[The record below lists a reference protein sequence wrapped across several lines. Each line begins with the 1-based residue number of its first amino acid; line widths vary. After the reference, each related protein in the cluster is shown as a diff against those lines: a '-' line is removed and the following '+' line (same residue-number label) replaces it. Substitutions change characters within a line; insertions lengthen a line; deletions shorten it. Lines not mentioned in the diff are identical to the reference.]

1 MGDDGLRRNAAG
13 ETLSIELL
21 ERSPAFD
28 RVVVL
33 PFVENLKG
41 SWDLTQNTIEWIQHI
56 IPIEHAIMTLILS
69 PINSLMSLEPGSGLK
84 QYFGSETADESVFNS
99 MGLKS
104 EGIDALIEHVV
115 QSKDKESLKTSVMAL
130 DHALRAY
137 KFWVPQWY
145 NATHRVA
152 YWDIFEHH

>member
-1 MGDDGLRRNAAG
+1 
-13 ETLSIELL
+13 
-21 ERSPAFD
+21 
-28 RVVVL
+28 
-33 PFVENLKG
+33 
-41 SWDLTQNTIEWIQHI
+41 
-56 IPIEHAIMTLILS
+56 
-69 PINSLMSLEPGSGLK
+69 MSLEPGSGLK

-130 DHALRAY
+130 DRALRAY

-152 YWDIFEHH
+152 YWDIFEHPETIAPYALGQLDYWWYNAEKAQKLKDAGVLR